1 MNAAAYQK
9 IRQLTV
15 GELIVAITEAA
26 VEATQDQNKAY
37 EIAGLV
43 LIRLIENPAPAT
55 AERLLRARD
64 DTLIH

>member
-1 MNAAAYQK
+1 
-9 IRQLTV
+9 
-15 GELIVAITEAA
+15 

-43 LIRLIENPAPAT
+43 LMRLIENPAPAT

>member
-15 GELIVAITEAA
+15 GELIVAVTEAA

-43 LIRLIENPAPAT
+43 LMRLIEDPARGT

>member
-43 LIRLIENPAPAT
+43 LMRLIENPAPAI

-64 DTLIH
+64 DRLIH